1 MDLRDHLCTGDW
13 RSTDFELKAQ
23 GIKQKA
29 WSATFLVAN
38 LLSTP
43 SPKHHTIVGKYRL
56 FTFCFRLSALSSNST
71 LSCCFPS
78 HKPRTLR
85 IELLTLNF
93 GFNDFRTRVIIRV
106 VLLGLTMALFVYMIT
121 RPNML
126 FAAMLMGIIIIVELV
141 DIFKFISQ
149 TNRKLTRFLESVKY
163 SDFISGF
170 AADNRLGKSFK
181 ELNIAFNEVL
191 EAFRKARSEKE
202 EHWQY
207 LNSVVQ
213 QVRTGILSF
222 DIDGNVQ
229 LMNAN
234 AKRFMGITSI
244 KNIKE
249 LININPKLYH
259 AINSVE
265 LGKSELYKG
274 GNEIYLTIQST
285 ELRIRGTDV
294 KLITLQNIQPE
305 LQKQELEAWQNLTRV
320 LRHEIMNSITPISSL
335 TSTLR
340 EILDH
345 DMEKRNSHY
354 ELKEEGADD
363 LREGLST
370 IENRSRGLIKFIDAY
385 REYTS
390 LPKPKMA
397 TVRLKDLIDH
407 VAQLMRTELK
417 KTSIDFHYSCS
428 SDYLTI
434 QADVEMIEQVLINLL
449 KNAIE
454 ALSET
459 ENPKLELIG
468 TYDESA
474 VKIEIT
480 DNGPGI
486 IKEALEHI
494 FVPFYTTKRTGS
506 GIGLSLSRQ
515 IMQMHNG
522 SITVESNP
530 DVKTVFTLRF

>member
-1 MDLRDHLCTGDW
+1 MI
-13 RSTDFELKAQ
+13 F
-23 GIKQKA
+23 
-29 WSATFLVAN
+29 
-38 LLSTP
+38 
-43 SPKHHTIVGKYRL
+43 
-56 FTFCFRLSALSSNST
+56 
-71 LSCCFPS
+71 
-78 HKPRTLR
+78 
-85 IELLTLNF
+85 
-93 GFNDFRTRVIIRV
+93 RV
-106 VLLGLTMALFVYMIT
+106 VLLGLTMALFVYMIS

-149 TNRKLTRFLESVKY
+149 TNRKLTRFLESVRY

-170 AADNRLGKSFK
+170 TADNRLGKSFK

-222 DIDGNVQ
+222 DSEGNVQ
-229 LMNAN
+229 LINAN
-234 AKRFMGITSI
+234 AKKFIGVTNL
-244 KNIKE
+244 KNIRD

-274 GNEIYLTIQST
+274 GNDIYLTIQST

-345 DMEKRNSHY
+345 DMERKNTHY
-354 ELKEEGADD
+354 ELKEEGAED

-390 LPKPKMA
+390 LPKPKLT

-417 KTSIDFHYSCS
+417 KTHIKFHYACTSE
-428 SDYLTI
+428 YLTI
-434 QADVEMIEQVLINLL
+434 QADLEMIEQVLINLL

-454 ALSET
+454 ALAET
-459 ENPKLELIG
+459 ENPTLSLIG
-468 TYDESA
+468 SYDENA
-474 VKIEIT
+474 VKIEII

-522 SITVESNP
+522 SITVESDP

>member
-1 MDLRDHLCTGDW
+1 MR
-13 RSTDFELKAQ
+13 
-23 GIKQKA
+23 
-29 WSATFLVAN
+29 
-38 LLSTP
+38 
-43 SPKHHTIVGKYRL
+43 
-56 FTFCFRLSALSSNST
+56 
-71 LSCCFPS
+71 
-78 HKPRTLR
+78 
-85 IELLTLNF
+85 
-93 GFNDFRTRVIIRV
+93 GFNDFRARVIIRV
-106 VLLGLTMALFVYMIT
+106 VFLGLSMALFSYMVV

-126 FAAMLMGIIIIVELV
+126 FAAILTFVIIILQLVE
-141 DIFKFISQ
+141 IFRFVSQ

-170 AADNRLGKSFK
+170 ANDNKLGKSFK
-181 ELNIAFNEVL
+181 DLNIAFNEVL

-213 QVRTGILSF
+213 QVRTGILSY

-234 AKRFMGITSI
+234 AKKFMGISSI

-249 LININPKLYH
+249 LIQLNPRLYH
-259 AINSVE
+259 AINSVDA
-265 LGKSELYKG
+265 GKSELYKS
-274 GNEIYLTIQST
+274 GNDLYLTIQST
-285 ELRIRGTDV
+285 ELRIRGIDV
-294 KLITLQNIQPE
+294 KLVTLQNIQPE

-345 DMEKRNSHY
+345 DMTKRDDHY
-354 ELKEEGADD
+354 ELKDEGAED

-370 IENRSRGLIKFIDAY
+370 IENRSKGLIKFIDAY

-390 LPKPKMA
+390 LPKPKMT
-397 TVRLKDLIDH
+397 TVRLKDLIEK
-407 VAQLMRTELK
+407 VAMLMKTELR
-417 KTSIDFHYSCS
+417 KTKIDFQYEYSS
-428 SDYLTI
+428 EYLTI
-434 QADVEMIEQVLINLL
+434 QADEEMIEQVLINLL

-454 ALSET
+454 ALHET
-459 ENPKLELIG
+459 ENPKLSLVG
-468 TYDESA
+468 RYDENA
-474 VKIEIT
+474 VKIEVT

-486 IKEALEHI
+486 IKEAREHI

-522 SITVESNP
+522 SLSVESEP
-530 DVKTVFTLRF
+530 DVQTTFTMKF

>member
-1 MDLRDHLCTGDW
+1 
-13 RSTDFELKAQ
+13 
-23 GIKQKA
+23 
-29 WSATFLVAN
+29 
-38 LLSTP
+38 
-43 SPKHHTIVGKYRL
+43 
-56 FTFCFRLSALSSNST
+56 
-71 LSCCFPS
+71 
-78 HKPRTLR
+78 
-85 IELLTLNF
+85 
-93 GFNDFRTRVIIRV
+93 
-106 VLLGLTMALFVYMIT
+106 MAMFSFMIT

-126 FAAMLMGIIIIVELV
+126 FAALLTLAVIILQLV
-141 DIFKFISQ
+141 DIFRFISQ

-170 AADNRLGKSFK
+170 TADNKLGASFK
-181 ELNIAFNEVL
+181 DLNIAFNEVL
-191 EAFRKARSEKE
+191 EAFRRARSEKE

-222 DIDGNVQ
+222 DGDGNIQ
-229 LMNAN
+229 LINAN
-234 AKRFMGITSI
+234 AKKFIGVSTLR
-244 KNIKE
+244 NIRE
-249 LININPKLYH
+249 LVQLNPRLYH
-259 AINSVE
+259 VLNNVGP
-265 LGKSELYKG
+265 GKSELYKAS
-274 GNEIYLTIQST
+274 NDLYLTIQCT
-285 ELRIRGTDV
+285 GLRIRGVDV
-294 KLITLQNIQPE
+294 RLMTLQNIQPE

-340 EILDH
+340 EVLDH
-345 DMEKRNSHY
+345 DMQRKNNHY
-354 ELKEEGADD
+354 ELKEEGAED

-370 IENRSRGLIKFIDAY
+370 IENRSKGLIKFIDAY

-390 LPKPKMA
+390 LPKPKM
-397 TVRLKDLIDH
+397 TIVRLGDVIEK
-407 VAQLMRTELK
+407 VAQLMKPELK
-417 KTSIDFHYSCS
+417 KTAIAFRYECS
-428 SDYLTI
+428 SEYLTI

-454 ALSET
+454 ALAET
-459 ENPKLELIG
+459 PEPRLELIG
-468 TYDESA
+468 RYEENV
-474 VKIEIT
+474 VKIEVI

-522 SITVESNP
+522 SITVESEP
-530 DVKTVFTLRF
+530 DVRTVFTLKF

>member
-1 MDLRDHLCTGDW
+1 
-13 RSTDFELKAQ
+13 
-23 GIKQKA
+23 
-29 WSATFLVAN
+29 
-38 LLSTP
+38 
-43 SPKHHTIVGKYRL
+43 
-56 FTFCFRLSALSSNST
+56 
-71 LSCCFPS
+71 
-78 HKPRTLR
+78 
-85 IELLTLNF
+85 
-93 GFNDFRTRVIIRV
+93 
-106 VLLGLTMALFVYMIT
+106 MIT

-126 FAAMLMGIIIIVELV
+126 FAGILTFTVVIFQLV
-141 DIFKFISQ
+141 DIFRFVSQ

-170 AADNRLGKSFK
+170 TADHKLGRSFK
-181 ELNIAFNEVL
+181 DLNVAFNEVL

-222 DIDGNVQ
+222 DSDGNIQ
-229 LMNAN
+229 LMNTN
-234 AKRFMGITSI
+234 AKKFLGIGSI
-244 KNIKE
+244 HNLRD
-249 LININPKLYH
+249 LIQINPKLYH
-259 AINSVE
+259 ALNSAGP
-265 LGKSELYKG
+265 GKSELYKG
-274 GNEIYLTIQST
+274 SDELHLTIQST
-285 ELRIRGTDV
+285 ELRIRGVDV
-294 KLITLQNIQPE
+294 KLVTLQNIQPE

-335 TSTLR
+335 TSTLK

-345 DMEKRNSHY
+345 DMERKNSHY
-354 ELKEEGADD
+354 ELKEEGAED
-363 LREGLST
+363 LKEGLST
-370 IENRSRGLIKFIDAY
+370 IENRSKGLIKFIDAY

-390 LPKPKMA
+390 LPKPKMSL
-397 TVRLKDLIDH
+397 VRLKDVIEK
-407 VAQLMRTELK
+407 VAQLMKPELK
-417 KTSIDFHYSCS
+417 KTNIEFHCECS

-454 ALSET
+454 ALAET
-459 ENPKLELIG
+459 AKPKLQLIG
-468 TYDESA
+468 QYDESA
-474 VKIEIT
+474 VKIHVI

-486 IKEALEHI
+486 IKEAVEHI

-522 SITVESNP
+522 SITVESQP
-530 DVKTVFTLRF
+530 GVRTVFTLKF

>member
-1 MDLRDHLCTGDW
+1 
-13 RSTDFELKAQ
+13 
-23 GIKQKA
+23 
-29 WSATFLVAN
+29 
-38 LLSTP
+38 
-43 SPKHHTIVGKYRL
+43 
-56 FTFCFRLSALSSNST
+56 
-71 LSCCFPS
+71 
-78 HKPRTLR
+78 
-85 IELLTLNF
+85 
-93 GFNDFRTRVIIRV
+93 
-106 VLLGLTMALFVYMIT
+106 MALFIYMIT

-126 FAAMLMGIIIIVELV
+126 FAAILMFVIIVLQHIEL
-141 DIFKFISQ
+141 FKFISQ

-249 LININPKLYH
+249 LIQINPKLYH
-259 AINSVE
+259 AVNSVE
-265 LGKSELYKG
+265 AGKSELYKG
-274 GNEIYLTIQST
+274 SNELYLTIQAT
-285 ELRIRGTDV
+285 ELRIRGVDV
-294 KLITLQNIQPE
+294 KLVTLQNIQPE
-305 LQKQELEAWQNLTRV
+305 LQQQELEAWQNLTRV

-345 DMEKRNSHY
+345 DMVKKEDNY
-354 ELKEEGADD
+354 ELKGEGAED

-370 IENRSRGLIKFIDAY
+370 IENRSKGLIKFIDAY

-390 LPKPKMA
+390 LPKPKMT

-407 VAQLMRTELK
+407 VAQLMKTELK
-417 KTSIDFHYSCS
+417 KTHIDFRTSCS
-428 SDYLTI
+428 SEYL
-434 QADVEMIEQVLINLL
+434 
-449 KNAIE
+449 K
-454 ALSET
+454 
-459 ENPKLELIG
+459 
-468 TYDESA
+468 
-474 VKIEIT
+474 
-480 DNGPGI
+480 
-486 IKEALEHI
+486 
-494 FVPFYTTKRTGS
+494 
-506 GIGLSLSRQ
+506 
-515 IMQMHNG
+515 
-522 SITVESNP
+522 
-530 DVKTVFTLRF
+530 

>member
-1 MDLRDHLCTGDW
+1 LR
-13 RSTDFELKAQ
+13 
-23 GIKQKA
+23 
-29 WSATFLVAN
+29 
-38 LLSTP
+38 
-43 SPKHHTIVGKYRL
+43 
-56 FTFCFRLSALSSNST
+56 
-71 LSCCFPS
+71 
-78 HKPRTLR
+78 
-85 IELLTLNF
+85 
-93 GFNDFRTRVIIRV
+93 GFNDFRARVILRV
-106 VLLGLTMALFVYMIT
+106 IFLGLTVGLFSYMVV

-126 FAAMLMGIIIIVELV
+126 FAAILTFIIIVLQHIE
-141 DIFKFISQ
+141 IFRFVSQ

-170 AADNRLGKSFK
+170 TNDNKLGKSFK
-181 ELNIAFNEVL
+181 DLNIAFNEVL

-213 QVRTGILSF
+213 QVRTGILSY

-234 AKRFMGITSI
+234 AKKFMGVTSI

-249 LININPKLYH
+249 LIQINPRLYH
-259 AINSVE
+259 AVNSVDA
-265 LGKSELYKG
+265 GKSELYKS
-274 GNEIYLTIQST
+274 GNDLYLTIQST
-285 ELRIRGTDV
+285 ELRIRGIDV
-294 KLITLQNIQPE
+294 KLVTLQNIQPE

-345 DMEKRNSHY
+345 DMTKKADGTY
-354 ELKEEGADD
+354 ELKDEGADD

-370 IENRSRGLIKFIDAY
+370 IENRSKGLIKFIDAY

-390 LPKPKMA
+390 LPKPKMT
-397 TVRLKDLIDH
+397 TVRLKDLIEK
-407 VAQLMRTELK
+407 VAMLMKTELR
-417 KTSIDFHYSCS
+417 KTNIDFQYEYSS
-428 SDYLTI
+428 EYLTI
-434 QADVEMIEQVLINLL
+434 QADEEMIEQVLINLL

-454 ALSET
+454 ALHET
-459 ENPKLELIG
+459 ENPTLRLIG
-468 TYDESA
+468 RYDENA
-474 VKIEIT
+474 IKIEVI

-486 IKEALEHI
+486 IKEAREHI

-522 SITVESNP
+522 SLSVESEP
-530 DVKTVFTLRF
+530 DVQTVFTMKF